1 MEALKNLYAPAP
13 FIMYFLYLVCRFIS
27 QRVAG
32 ALCLMTGPVS
42 ALRPRHVYQ
51 RAPSSP
57 HLPKRFSSPSLGCCR
72 QLQRRML
79 GSVVFSTHLERSP
92 EFSWNVLPKYWF
104 LFIVEHAWNNVDMHV
119 LKLSSGN
126 VRLYLC
132 ALVCCVSHWKVYFCW
147 SYLKSSAA
155 TREEMRTF

>member
-42 ALRPRHVYQ
+42 SLRPRHVYQ

-57 HLPKRFSSPSLGCCR
+57 QRFSSPSLGCCR
-72 QLQRRML
+72 QLQRRLL
-79 GSVVFSTHLERSP
+79 GAVVSLH
-92 EFSWNVLPKYWF
+92 
-104 LFIVEHAWNNVDMHV
+104 I
-119 LKLSSGN
+119 
-126 VRLYLC
+126 
-132 ALVCCVSHWKVYFCW
+132 
-147 SYLKSSAA
+147 
-155 TREEMRTF
+155 